1 MNNGVLDVVKKED
14 CLLSSVR
21 SSAHPNNM
29 GLCASQYSVCFPG
42 HSTQTQR
49 HKVLAHKNLS
59 HSLLIYD
66 SKLEC
71 VQICIGPN

>member
-1 MNNGVLDVVKKED
+1 MFRCCEEKSLFSTV
-14 CLLSSVR
+14 CSIT
-21 SSAHPNNM
+21 HPNNM
-29 GLCASQYSVCFPG
+29 GLCVSQYSIYVPE

-59 HSLLIYD
+59 HLVLIYD